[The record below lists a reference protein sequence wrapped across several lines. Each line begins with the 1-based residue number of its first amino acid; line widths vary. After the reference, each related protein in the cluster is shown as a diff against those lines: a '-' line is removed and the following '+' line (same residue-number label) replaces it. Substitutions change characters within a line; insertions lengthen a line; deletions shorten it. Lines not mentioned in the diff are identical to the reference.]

1 VASALAAMPVRELE
15 DIVEDAVAMVA
26 RRLAQTMTLRE
37 A

>member
-1 VASALAAMPVRELE
+1 MLVRELA
-15 DIVEDAVAMVA
+15 DIVEDVVAMVA